1 MSDPKT
7 EQLRLESDSWAEFEG
22 LLSHIPRDRWEEPG
36 VLDGWTLKEMLWH
49 VGGWLRKCAANLEAL
64 AAGGE
69 EPESELTVDETNER
83 LAAEARSMAPDAVW
97 VAVVEARELVRRR
110 FQELP
115 EVDERAIQEL
125 ADETYEHYPEH
136 VPDLRAFG

>member
-7 EQLRLESDSWAEFEG
+7 SQLKLEADSWAEFEG
-22 LLSHIPRDRWEEPG
+22 LLGHIARDRWEEPG

-49 VGGWLRKCAANLEAL
+49 VGGWLRKCASNLEAF
-64 AAGGE
+64 AAGRE
-69 EPESELTVDETNER
+69 EQDSELTVDETNER
-83 LAAEARSMAPDAVW
+83 LAAEARSMDSDAVW
-97 VAVVEARELVRRR
+97 VAVVEARELVRKR

-115 EVDERAIQEL
+115 DVDERAIQEL

-136 VPDLRAFG
+136 LPDLRAFG

>member
-1 MSDPKT
+1 MSDPKA
-7 EQLRLESDSWAEFEG
+7 EPLKLEADSWAEFEG
-22 LLSHIPRDRWEEPG
+22 LLSHIPRERWEEPG

-49 VGGWLRKCAANLEAL
+49 VGGWLRKCAGNLESF

-69 EPESELTVDETNER
+69 EQESELTTDEINAQ
-83 LAAEARSMAPDAVW
+83 LAAEARSMDPDAVLS
-97 VAVVEARELVRRR
+97 AVIEARELVRRR
-110 FQELP
+110 FEELP

-136 VPDLRAFG
+136 FLDLQAFG